1 MVRQFAVTAAL
12 IVTCGS
18 AAAAEYLDKVESPV
32 VEVQGASVHELAERA
47 RVCISQKVTY
57 GSVVMT
63 DDARVN
69 PMYSLPGSQAGNT
82 TTSDGGDV
90 LRTVDLDAGLVIAQ
104 SRVPWS
110 FMMIPHSIESTIT
123 FEAREGRFKITQTG
137 IQIAQLSTGY
147 ATNTGFRPVLKQWGS
162 HWEAIEKKLQ
172 DLAAGVSECVS
183 TTPSADW

>member
-1 MVRQFAVTAAL
+1 MRRIVVFFAGL
-12 IVTCGS
+12 
-18 AAAAEYLDKVESPV
+18 AAAMSASAESKYLETVESPV
-32 VEVQGASVHELAERA
+32 TEVPGVSAKDLASRGRLCVLKH
-47 RVCISQKVTY
+47 VTY
-57 GSVVMT
+57 GDVVLR
-63 DDARVN
+63 DESRVT
-69 PMYSLPGSQAGNT
+69 PYSMPGSQAGNA
-82 TTSDGGDV
+82 TSSTGGDV
-90 LRTVDLDAGLVIAQ
+90 LQTVDIDAGLVVAR
-104 SRVPWS
+104 SRVPMS
-110 FMMIPHSIESTIT
+110 SLMMRYSIESTIT